1 VSRFEDDETASA
13 AGPSLL
19 EMLEED
25 LDEAL
30 QSLMHYLD
38 NPPHTMEGHKETAR
52 LTGVCYG
59 LARAV
64 GIIRSPYDPD
74 AGLKAARGAAM
85 LRLKANNPS
94 QEAS

>member
-1 VSRFEDDETASA
+1 VTRFLEDETESA

-30 QSLMHYLD
+30 NSLMALKARNSAHYD
-38 NPPHTMEGHKETAR
+38 PEESR

-64 GIIRSPYDPD
+64 GTIRSPYDPD
-74 AGLKAARGAAM
+74 AGLQAARGAAM
-85 LRLKANNPS
+85 LRYKRDNSPE
-94 QEAS
+94 QPGG